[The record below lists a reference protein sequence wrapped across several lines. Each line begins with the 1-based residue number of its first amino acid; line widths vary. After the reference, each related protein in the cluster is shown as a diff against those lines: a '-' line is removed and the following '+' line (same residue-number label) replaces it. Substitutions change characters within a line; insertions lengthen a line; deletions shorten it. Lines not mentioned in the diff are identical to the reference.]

1 MLTIKRLLLLICAFL
16 LGSVALAQEPLSPE
30 ARDALQR
37 GRAAMNEALASYS
50 ANFIDKPLW
59 QDAVND
65 GLEARNAAPTNP
77 EVHRFLAEVYG
88 EIQLLEQAWQS
99 WLAYETYGGQLDNI
113 ARASLVELGNELGY
127 TKYSARQYRDAIGYY
142 QTVVTLDPSQETT
155 KVQLALSYEAVGD
168 DRAALQLYRELANE
182 YPDNQN
188 YTRYV
193 EAAEDVLNYGQAASD
208 AFYKGLSLYFSG
220 QPDQAWIAFAQAARA
235 NPDYRKPFVWAGRV
249 ALELRQPDDAVAYW
263 QRAAQL
269 EPNDDTAAYFLKVAR
284 NQARWGVEAY
294 TAFEEGVNLY
304 NAGNL
309 SGAEA
314 KFSEATRANPDYAE
328 AWAWLGRMNFET
340 GSYAEAVEA
349 YGRAHDLEPSEQ
361 AYRYFYSES
370 GRRADVEVELE
381 PTEAPDDTTTAEQ
394 PTEAPEPE
402 TTAPETTASE
412 TTAPEATT
420 PETEPET
427 PAAPETTAVV
437 PTSAPEPAPA
447 PTPPTPAPEPE
458 PAPTP
463 PTPEPLAEPEP
474 APEPVEPEPAPEP
487 TPAPAEPELT
497 EPEPASDAPALVLL
511 DVTRTLGASATG
523 ESGAIS
529 FFKSASDLLTDL
541 RSPVDY
547 AGGTLYQ
554 KVEVLEKPS
563 DAPVQL
569 QVCLVPNDNISV
581 KPSCSSASQLSF
593 TGTGSF
599 EAQQA
604 LSSFS
609 QYDAVDWNRGISNL
623 MLLVKDASGNPI
635 DPAYSGVSDEE
646 LSRYYPLEVRYSAVL
661 VPAGGSFPGWF

>member
-1 MLTIKRLLLLICAFL
+1 MLTIKRLLTLLICTFVL
-16 LGSVALAQEPLSPE
+16 SGVILAQEPLNPE
-30 ARDALQR
+30 ARDALSR
-37 GRAAMNEALASYS
+37 GRAAMSEALATYS

-59 QDAVND
+59 QDAVD
-65 GLEARNAAPTNP
+65 YGLEARNAAPTNL

-99 WLAYETYGGQLDNI
+99 WLAYETYGGQLDNV
-113 ARASLVELGNELGY
+113 AQASLVRLGNELGY

-182 YPDNQN
+182 YPNNQN

-193 EAAEDVLNYGQAASD
+193 EAAEDALNYGQAASD

-269 EPNDDTAAYFLKVAR
+269 EPSDDTAAYFLKVAR

-309 SGAEA
+309 SEAEA
-314 KFSEATRANPDYAE
+314 KFSEATQANPDYAE

-349 YGRAHDLEPSEQ
+349 YSRAHNLEPSEQ
-361 AYRYFYSES
+361 AYRYFYRES
-370 GRRADVEVELE
+370 GRLADVAVELE
-381 PTEAPDDTTTAEQ
+381 PTQAPDETTTAEQ

-402 TTAPETTASE
+402 AAEPKATVPEAPETE
-412 TTAPEATT
+412 TSP
-420 PETEPET
+420 
-427 PAAPETTAVV
+427 APETTAVV
-437 PTSAPEPAPA
+437 PTSAPEPAPTPAPPA
-447 PTPPTPAPEPE
+447 PTPEPE

-463 PTPEPLAEPEP
+463 PAPEPPAEPAP
-474 APEPVEPEPAPEP
+474 APEPVEPEPA
-487 TPAPAEPELT
+487 PAPAEPELT
-497 EPEPASDAPALVLL
+497 EPEPALDAPALVLL

-529 FFKSASDLLTDL
+529 FFKSASDLLTNL

-563 DAPVQL
+563 DAQVQL

-604 LSSFS
+604 LPSFS
-609 QYDAVDWNRGISNL
+609 QYDAINWNRGISNL
-623 MLLVKDASGNPI
+623 MLLVKDANGNPI

>member
-1 MLTIKRLLLLICAFL
+1 MRLLKLLFTCAL
-16 LGSVALAQEPLSPE
+16 LFGSLSLAQEPLSPE
-30 ARDALQR
+30 ARDALSQ
-37 GRAAMNEALASYS
+37 GRAAMSEALATYS

-59 QDAVND
+59 QDAVD
-65 GLEARNAAPTNP
+65 YGLEARNAAPTNP

-99 WLAYETYGGQLDNI
+99 WLAYETYGGQLDNV

-127 TKYSARQYRDAIGYY
+127 TKYAARQYRDAIGYY
-142 QTVVTLDPSQETT
+142 QTVVNLDPSQETT

-168 DRAALQLYRELANE
+168 DRAALQLYRELADE

-188 YTRYV
+188 YARYV
-193 EAAEDVLNYGQAASD
+193 EAAEDALTYGQAASD
-208 AFYKGLSLYFSG
+208 AFFKGLSLYYSG

-263 QRAAQL
+263 QRAVQL
-269 EPNDDTAAYFLKVAR
+269 EPSDDTAAYFLKVAR

-304 NAGNL
+304 NAGSL
-309 SGAEA
+309 SEAEA
-314 KFSEATRANPDYAE
+314 KFSEAAQSNPDYAE
-328 AWAWLGRMNFET
+328 AWAWLGRVNFENSNYT
-340 GSYAEAVEA
+340 EAVSA
-349 YGRAHDLEPSEQ
+349 YERAYDLNPSEQ
-361 AYRYFYSES
+361 AYRYFYQES
-370 GRRADVEVELE
+370 GRLADVAVELE
-381 PTEAPDDTTTAEQ
+381 PAPADTANEPDTTPPPVAEQ
-394 PTEAPEPE
+394 PAELEPEAAAPAPEAPAPAPEPE
-402 TTAPETTASE
+402 TTAAVPE
-412 TTAPEATT
+412 
-420 PETEPET
+420 
-427 PAAPETTAVV
+427 
-437 PTSAPEPAPA
+437 
-447 PTPPTPAPEPE
+447 PEPE

-463 PTPEPLAEPEP
+463 PAPTPPAPPAPEAPAEPEPAPELVEPEP
-474 APEPVEPEPAPEP
+474 APEPVEP
-487 TPAPAEPELT
+487 T
-497 EPEPASDAPALVLL
+497 EPDAPALVLL
-511 DVTRTLGASATG
+511 DVTRTLGSSATG

-529 FFKSASDLLTDL
+529 FFKSASDLLTNL

-569 QVCLVPNDNISV
+569 QVCLVPNDDISV

-604 LSSFS
+604 LESFT
-609 QYDAVDWNRGISNL
+609 QYDAIDWDRGISNL
-623 MLLVKDASGNPI
+623 MLLLKDASGNPI
-635 DPAYSGVSDEE
+635 DPAYSGVSSEE